1 MYDIANRTSGYD
13 DELQTLLRP
22 LDTTYGV
29 LIHSKRMIEM
39 DVHNRNALIESKEMA
54 ERANQA
60 KSEFLSS
67 MSHELRIPV
76 IAVTANANAMPRDIR
91 RSVAA
96 GFNDHLTKPLDIR
109 KLLNTID
116 CYLSGNHKSDL

>member
-1 MYDIANRTSGYD
+1 
-13 DELQTLLRP
+13 
-22 LDTTYGV
+22 
-29 LIHSKRMIEM
+29 MIEM